1 MHYFSVLAPN
11 FTSVYGTAIILI
23 AIELGE
29 FGFTFFN
36 DFCTASNRARTRT
49 LESRRTIG
57 HNERNSCIF
66 QNTRSSIAV
75 EASSLRYVHYLKS
88 QSEDAL
94 PRGWDDM
101 EEEEDGT

>member
-1 MHYFSVLAPN
+1 MR
-11 FTSVYGTAIILI
+11 TSQFRSAFKQFYRSRPS
-23 AIELGE
+23 
-29 FGFTFFN
+29 
-36 DFCTASNRARTRT
+36 TASNRARTRT

-66 QNTRSSIAV
+66 QSTRTAIAV

-88 QSEDAL
+88 QSEDTL

-101 EEEEDGT
+101 EEDEDGT